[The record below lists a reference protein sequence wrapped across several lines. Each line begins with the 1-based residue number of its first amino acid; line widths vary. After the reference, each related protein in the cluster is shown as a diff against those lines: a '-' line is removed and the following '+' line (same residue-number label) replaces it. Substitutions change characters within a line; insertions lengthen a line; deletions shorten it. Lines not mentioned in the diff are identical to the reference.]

1 MKIVLPGVLAFIL
14 LLSGC
19 GITIVPRPQ
28 TPDAR
33 VNPADRSITETRNGL
48 ELSARVQELSVGSY
62 GVSDNITSFYLV
74 VINHRQ
80 AAVSL
85 PLESLYLF
93 DDQGTQLR
101 PLSPEKVLAT
111 LDRQSNYLIP
121 YPYVGYYYLED
132 SRRAVSTDAMGSSL
146 PYYASN
152 HPQELLDE
160 ALPVAPILPGARV
173 AGMIYFPVDLATK
186 KSIELRIYLPGT
198 SNSGPPDFNFPFSIE
213 KN

>member
-1 MKIVLPGVLAFIL
+1 MRIFLPGVLALVL

-19 GITIVPRPQ
+19 GITVVPRPQ
-28 TPDAR
+28 NPGAR

-48 ELSARVQELSVGSY
+48 EISARVQELSVGSY
-62 GVSDNITSFYLV
+62 SVGENITSFYLV

-80 AAVSL
+80 AAASL
-85 PLESLYLF
+85 PLDALYLF

-101 PLSPEKVLAT
+101 PLNPEKVLAT
-111 LDRQSNYLIP
+111 LDRQSDYLIP

-132 SRRAVSTDAMGSSL
+132 SRRAVSTDALGSSL

-160 ALPVAPILPGARV
+160 ALPVTPVLPGARV
-173 AGMIYFPVDLATK
+173 AGMVYFPVDLATK
-186 KSIELRIYLPGT
+186 KTIELRVYLPGT
-198 SNSGPPDFNFPFSIE
+198 SISGPPDFNFPFSIE